1 MSYFVDAYTTIAQ
14 WCSVVRRLDGF
25 NRHVSEALD
34 LKSDLMIDNASNIK
48 VGIENV
54 DVFLPNKNKDVLI
67 KDCTIDLMKYQ
78 SLLIMGASGV
88 GKSTLLRTLAGLWP
102 YAKGNVYLPKEEEFL
117 FLPQRPYLP
126 LGSLRQAISYPVVE
140 EVISEKYSDEE
151 IKEILIACKL
161 ENLADKLDIVDDWSR
176 ILSLG
181 EQQRIAFARI
191 LLYRPEFVFLD
202 EATSALDEDL
212 EGNLYDMLKFHLP
225 NTKIISIAHRSSLIA
240 KHQAILRLKE
250 KGCWEIHE

>member
-1 MSYFVDAYTTIAQ
+1 MNILTTLSIRNLKLNKKRTISTIIGIILSVALICAVASMGMSFQATLVENAKNQSGY
-14 WCSVVRRLDGF
+14 W
-25 NRHVSEALD
+25 H
-34 LKSDLMIDNASNIK
+34 LKL
-48 VGIENV
+48 ENV
-54 DVFLPNKNKDVLI
+54 
-67 KDCTIDLMKYQ
+67 
-78 SLLIMGASGV
+78 
-88 GKSTLLRTLAGLWP
+88 
-102 YAKGNVYLPKEEEFL
+102 
-117 FLPQRPYLP
+117 
-126 LGSLRQAISYPVVE
+126 
-140 EVISEKYSDEE
+140 SDEE

-181 EQQRIAFARI
+181 EQQRIAFVRI

-212 EGNLYDMLKFHLP
+212 EGNLYDMLKIHLP

>member
-1 MSYFVDAYTTIAQ
+1 M
-14 WCSVVRRLDGF
+14 
-25 NRHVSEALD
+25 
-34 LKSDLMIDNASNIK
+34 
-48 VGIENV
+48 
-54 DVFLPNKNKDVLI
+54 
-67 KDCTIDLMKYQ
+67 
-78 SLLIMGASGV
+78 
-88 GKSTLLRTLAGLWP
+88 
-102 YAKGNVYLPKEEEFL
+102 
-117 FLPQRPYLP
+117 
-126 LGSLRQAISYPVVE
+126 
-140 EVISEKYSDEE
+140 
-151 IKEILIACKL
+151 

-212 EGNLYDMLKFHLP
+212 EGNLYDMLKIHLP

>member
-1 MSYFVDAYTTIAQ
+1 
-14 WCSVVRRLDGF
+14 
-25 NRHVSEALD
+25 
-34 LKSDLMIDNASNIK
+34 MIDNASNIK

-67 KDCTIDLMKYQ
+67 KNCIIDLMKYQ

-88 GKSTLLRTLAGLWP
+88 GKSTLLRTLAGLWS

-161 ENLADKLDIVDDWSR
+161 ENLVDKLDIVDDWSR

-191 LLYRPEFVFLD
+191 LLYKPKFVFLD
-202 EATSALDEDL
+202 EATSALDETL
-212 EGNLYDMLKFHLP
+212 EGNLYDMLKTYLP
-225 NTKIISIAHRSSLIA
+225 DTRIISIAHRSSLIC
-240 KHQAILRLKE
+240 KHQTILKLKE